1 MNKTRTRPR
10 RAQRLRLLSSLASLI
25 LLVSGLS
32 LIPTAAH
39 AAGINLIQP
48 VTGNVSSIVDS
59 RCDAADSH
67 AGIDIASNDG
77 LPIVAAA
84 AGTVT
89 ERVVNYGNYG
99 YGNYVV
105 IQHANGYR
113 TLYAHMKDASD
124 VALHSTVAAGQTLGK
139 VGNTGNSNGP
149 HLHFELWQN
158 STNLSASMGYRC
170 GQWVTQGAA
179 IPGFGGFRPGLGD
192 INGDAIAD
200 LLAIRN
206 DGYLVTF
213 FGNGNG
219 GIGLVHP
226 NGPGWGNSIG
236 IVHGDYDMDG
246 AGDVLQVRSD
256 GGLYFYK
263 GNYASGFTP
272 TYVGAGWANFSLF
285 TGGVDFTGDGLPD
298 LVVRGANM
306 NLYAYPGNGAGS
318 FGTPVQIGQGWSG
331 FNALVA
337 GDFNKDGRGDIM
349 ARNTAGDLWGYFGTP
364 SGLTNVQQVGWGW
377 SGFSTITGGGDHNGD
392 SHPDLVARRAS
403 DNTLWLYPGNGN
415 GGFGAGVQIGN
426 GWGTYG
432 LIT

>member
-1 MNKTRTRPR
+1 MARI
-10 RAQRLRLLSSLASLI
+10 ASSIAAMAVLAGTL
-25 LLVSGLS
+25 LLVPS
-32 LIPTAAH
+32 PAQAAYG
-39 AAGINLIQP
+39 AMIQP
-48 VTGNVSSIVDS
+48 VSGRVSSIVDD
-59 RCDAADSH
+59 RCSGSDDH
-67 AGIDIASNDG
+67 RGIDITGNEGSA
-77 LPIVAAA
+77 IKAAA
-84 AGTVT
+84 AGTVET
-89 ERVVNYGNYG
+89 VAYDQNG
-99 YGNYVV
+99 YGHYVV
-105 IQHANGYR
+105 IRHAGGYKS
-113 TLYAHMKDASD
+113 LYAHMVSTPS
-124 VALHSTVAAGQTLGK
+124 VAVNDFVPQGRVVGN
-139 VGNTGNSNGP
+139 VGNTGNSFGA
-149 HLHFELWQN
+149 HLHFEVTRN
-158 STNLSASMGYRC
+158 DVNVSASLGYAC
-170 GQWVTQGAA
+170 GQWQTQGSP
-179 IPGFGGFRPGLGD
+179 IPYAFPGLDGPGSVLRPGD

-272 TYVGAGWANFSLF
+272 TYVGAGWANFNLF

-298 LVVRGANM
+298 LVVRGSNM

-349 ARNTAGDLWGYFGTP
+349 ARNAAGDLWGYFGTP

-392 SHPDLVARRAS
+392 SNPDVVARRAS

-426 GWGTYG
+426 GWGSYG